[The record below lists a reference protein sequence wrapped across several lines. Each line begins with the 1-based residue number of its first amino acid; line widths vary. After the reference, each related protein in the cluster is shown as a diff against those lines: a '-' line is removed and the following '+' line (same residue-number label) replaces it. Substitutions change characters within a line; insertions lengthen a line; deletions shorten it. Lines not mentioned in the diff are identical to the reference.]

1 MGVAKRGRRTRRHA
15 ALESSVSDQTNNPVS
30 GANYRAPVNPYPP
43 IEILNQDQLN
53 SIHEASL
60 KVIEETGMRILY
72 DEGREIFRQAGA
84 EVDDESMMVKIDR
97 ELLMESVAKAPSKI
111 DLKYRNSDRNNSIGQ
126 GHVVFSAVGG
136 APNVSDIDNGKRPGT
151 FEDFKNFLKLSQSF
165 DIVHMVGGAPEPID
179 IDTSIRHLLVTQ
191 ADVTL
196 TDKFPHVYA
205 RGLGSIEDALEIIRI
220 ANGVSQDEF
229 RNGVYCN
236 TVVNTNSPLQL
247 DVPMTQGIVEFA
259 KAGQLTII
267 TPFTLSGAMAP
278 VTISGALVLQNLE
291 ALVGIALAQIV
302 RPGAPVAYGGFTSN
316 VDMKSGSPAF
326 GTPEYT
332 KAAFASGQLARFYD
346 VPWRSSNVNAS
357 NAPDAQSAYESEMAL
372 WGALMGGANLI
383 KHGAGWLEGGLTA
396 SYEKYI
402 IDIEIMQMFAEIFHP
417 FSVSAEDLALEAI
430 RDVGPGGHF
439 FGTQHTMER
448 YKTAFYDPLV
458 SDWQNYGSW
467 TDAGSKDSAQRANSI
482 YKRILQ
488 DYIQPG
494 MDQARTDE
502 IQEFVDQR
510 TREGGVQML

>member
-1 MGVAKRGRRTRRHA
+1 MSGVKRGRRSRRHA
-15 ALESSVSDQTNNPVS
+15 AMEGSVTEQSNNPVS

-43 IEILNQDQLN
+43 IEILSEDQLN

-60 KVIEETGMRILY
+60 KVIEETGMKILY
-72 DEGREIFRQAGA
+72 AEGREIFRRAGA
-84 EVDDESMMVKIDR
+84 HVDDDSMMVKIDR
-97 ELLMESVAKAPSKI
+97 GLLMESVKKAPSKV
-111 DLKYRNSDRNNSIGQ
+111 DLKYRNPERDNSIGKNN
-126 GHVVFSAVGG
+126 VVFSAVGG

-151 FEDFKNFLKLSQSF
+151 FADFQNFLKLSQSF

-196 TDKFPHVYA
+196 TDKLPHVYA
-205 RGLGSIEDALEIIRI
+205 RGKGSIDDALEIIRI
-220 ANGVSQDEF
+220 ANEVSKEEF
-229 RNGVYCN
+229 TQNVYCN

-247 DVPMTQGIVEFA
+247 DIPMTQGIVEFA

-302 RPGAPVAYGGFTSN
+302 SPGAPVAYGGFTSN

-417 FSVSAEDLALEAI
+417 FTVSAEDLALEAI
-430 RDVGPGGHF
+430 EDVGPGGHF
-439 FGTQHTMER
+439 FGTEHTMER
-448 YKTAFYDPLV
+448 YKTAFYDPLL

-467 TDAGSKDSAQRANSI
+467 TDAGSKDSAQRANTI
-482 YKRILQ
+482 YKRILNE
-488 DYIQPG
+488 YVEPA
-494 MDQARTDE
+494 MNQATREE
-502 IQEFVDQR
+502 IQEFVDKR
-510 TREGGVQML
+510 TKEGGVEML

>member
-15 ALESSVSDQTNNPVS
+15 ALEGSVSEHSNNPGS

-43 IEILNQDQLN
+43 VEILTEEQINN
-53 SIHEASL
+53 IHQASL
-60 KVIEETGMRILY
+60 KIIEETGMRILY
-72 DEGREIFRQAGA
+72 DEGREIFKAAGA
-84 EVDDESMMVKIDR
+84 QVDEETMMVKIDR
-97 ELLMESVAKAPSKI
+97 GLLMESIEKAPSTVQMTH
-111 DLKYRNSDRNNSIGQ
+111 RNADRSNSIGN
-126 GHVVFSAVGG
+126 GGVVFSAVGG
-136 APNVSDIDNGKRPGT
+136 APNVSDMDNGKRPGSMQD
-151 FEDFKNFLKLSQSF
+151 FENFLKLSQSY

-179 IDTSIRHLLVTQ
+179 ISTNVRHLHVSQ
-191 ADVTL
+191 AIMTL
-196 TDKFPHVYA
+196 TDKFPFVYA
-205 RGLGSIEDALEIIRI
+205 RGLDAIKDGFEIVRI
-220 ANGVSQDEF
+220 ANGVSHEDF
-229 RNGVYCN
+229 KKSVYCN

-259 KAGQLTII
+259 RAGQLTIV

-302 RPGAPVAYGGFTSN
+302 NPGAPVAYGGFTSN

-346 VPWRSSNVNAS
+346 LPWRSSNVNAS

-372 WGALMGGANLI
+372 WGALMGGANII

-396 SYEKYI
+396 SYEKFI
-402 IDIEIMQMFAEIFHP
+402 IDIEMMQMFAEVFHP
-417 FSVSAEDLALEAI
+417 FTVSVEDLALEAI
-430 RDVGPGGHF
+430 KEVGPGGHF
-439 FGTQHTMER
+439 FGSEHTMER

-467 TDAGSKDSAQRANSI
+467 IESGSKDSCERANAL
-482 YKRILQ
+482 YKRTLN
-488 DYIQPG
+488 DYAPPPI
-494 MDQARTDE
+494 AVEISEE
-502 IQEFVDQR
+502 IQEFVEQR
-510 TREGGVQML
+510 IREGGVQMV

>member
-1 MGVAKRGRRTRRHA
+1 
-15 ALESSVSDQTNNPVS
+15 
-30 GANYRAPVNPYPP
+30 
-43 IEILNQDQLN
+43 
-53 SIHEASL
+53 
-60 KVIEETGMRILY
+60 
-72 DEGREIFRQAGA
+72 
-84 EVDDESMMVKIDR
+84 MMVKIDR
-97 ELLMESVAKAPSKI
+97 DLLMESVEKAPSKI
-111 DLKYRNSDRNNSIGQ
+111 DLIYRNPQRNNAIGKNN
-126 GHVVFSAVGG
+126 VVFSAVGG
-136 APNVSDIDNGKRPGT
+136 APNVSDMDNGKRPGT

-165 DIVHMVGGAPEPID
+165 DIIHMVGGAPEPID
-179 IDTSIRHLLVTQ
+179 LDTSIRHLLVTQ
-191 ADVTL
+191 ADVTV

-205 RGLGSIEDALEIIRI
+205 RGQDSMDDALEIIRI
-220 ANGVSQDEF
+220 ANGVSADEF
-229 RNGVYCN
+229 KQNVYCN

-357 NAPDAQSAYESEMAL
+357 NAPDAQSAYESEMSL

-402 IDIEIMQMFAEIFHP
+402 IDIEMMQMFAEIFHP
-417 FSVSAEDLALEAI
+417 FKVSAEDLALEAI
-430 RDVGPGGHF
+430 NDVGPGGHF
-439 FGTQHTMER
+439 FGTEHTMER
-448 YKTAFYDPLV
+448 YKTAFYDPLL

-467 TDAGSKDSAQRANSI
+467 TDAGSQDAAQRANAI
-482 YKRILQ
+482 YKRTLN
-488 DYIQPG
+488 DYQQPE
-494 MDQARTDE
+494 MDQGRIDE
-502 IQEFVDQR
+502 IQEYVDKR